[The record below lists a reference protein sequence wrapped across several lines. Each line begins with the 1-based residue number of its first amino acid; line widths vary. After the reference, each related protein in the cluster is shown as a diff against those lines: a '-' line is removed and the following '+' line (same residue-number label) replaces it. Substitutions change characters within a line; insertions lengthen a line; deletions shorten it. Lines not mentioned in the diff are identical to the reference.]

1 MRATSEPRRFRT
13 SECDQRSHR
22 VPYRRPPRE
31 LSPIMYALA
40 ILRYR
45 FPLEVI
51 APHVDAHRAYLRE
64 LKASGVLLA
73 SGPFDPRSGGA
84 LLLRIPDDGVQATL
98 DRIRDGDPFNQLGL
112 VNYEMLPWIP
122 VIGNEDLDR
131 L

>member
-1 MRATSEPRRFRT
+1 
-13 SECDQRSHR
+13 
-22 VPYRRPPRE
+22 
-31 LSPIMYALA
+31 MYALA

-64 LKASGVLLA
+64 LKAAGQLIA
-73 SGPFDPRSGGA
+73 SGPFDPRTGGA

-98 DRIRDGDPFNQLGL
+98 DRIRDGDPFSQLGF

-122 VIGNEDLDR
+122 VIGHEDLDR